1 MLKAAWHWGSDS
13 SVINDR
19 FGEPGHTP
27 LYVGLMSACGSVD
40 DDCMFS
46 THFMGRLLSGD
57 SDRYKWTNHWL
68 WRRSISLHSDP
79 VGEHGGGRGSP
90 LPETSSFFFF
100 LVYISGFLFLDPE
113 EVANLSCGTEEET
126 AVHVLCG
133 CEALASLRHA
143 YLGSFFLDPEDV
155 KNLSMGGHLELWQ
168 RDRAP
173 LN

>member
-1 MLKAAWHWGSDS
+1 MTVCFQHISWEGSFLGTPTD
-13 SVINDR
+13 INER
-19 FGEPGHTP
+19 TIG
-27 LYVGLMSACGSVD
+27 
-40 DDCMFS
+40 
-46 THFMGRLLSGD
+46 SGD
-57 SDRYKWTNHWL
+57 GASL
-68 WRRSISLHSDP
+68 SIVTLLGNMEGVSLTRNF
-79 VGEHGGGRGSP
+79 E
-90 LPETSSFFFF
+90 FFF